1 MINKY
6 STSGEQSPIM
16 KDCNITV
23 YNQLKFETVI
33 ARKNELYIPLIEE
46 SFMLTEKCKSRDLF
60 YRLEISFIK
69 EILQKQYKYRVD
81 DELLSKLNEIDS
93 LVNSFNKIDVI
104 NICGNIV
111 IDLFTKGFIQMYG
124 DIIEGEAPIY
134 YDGEIVDYE
143 TVYPEEYENIRMIAY
158 DKSLVMGVLQQSD
171 DYVVY
176 EDELY
181 NRSLVTMFE
190 FALADRN
197 KRYSS
202 SRKPITDWTGAPE
215 YYIASLCNLDEEYS
229 KNKEIITKRNFLKD
243 ISDLCKDVSSLLDQ
257 KLKDIF
263 ERYEKE

>member
-1 MINKY
+1 MTNKY
-6 STSGEQSPIM
+6 STSGDRSPIM
-16 KDCNITV
+16 ENCNITV

-46 SFMLTEKCKSRDLF
+46 SFKLIDKCKSGDLF
-60 YRLEISFIK
+60 SRLEISFMK

-81 DELLSKLNEIDS
+81 DILLSKLNYIDS
-93 LVNSFNKIDVI
+93 LVNSFNKIDLI

-111 IDLFTKGFIQMYG
+111 VDLFTKGFIQLYG
-124 DIIEGEAPIY
+124 DIIDGEAPIY
-134 YDGEIVDYE
+134 YDGEIVHYE
-143 TVYPEEYENIRMIAY
+143 TVFPEEYENIRMIAY
-158 DKSLVMGVLQQSD
+158 DKRLVMGVVQQSD
-171 DYVVY
+171 DYVIY
-176 EDELY
+176 EDEFY

-202 SRKPITDWTGAPE
+202 SRTPIIDWAGAPE
-215 YYIASLCNLDEEYS
+215 YYIASLCNFDEEYS
-229 KNKEIITKRNFLKD
+229 KNKEIIKKRDILKD
-243 ISDLCKDVSSLLDQ
+243 ISVLCKDISSLIDQ

>member
-1 MINKY
+1 MINNY
-6 STSGEQSPIM
+6 STTGELSPIM

-46 SFMLTEKCKSRDLF
+46 SFKLIGKCKSGDLF
-60 YRLEISFIK
+60 SELEISFMK
-69 EILQKQYKYRVD
+69 EIVQKQYKYRVD
-81 DELLSKLNEIDS
+81 DELLLKLNDIDN

-104 NICGNIV
+104 NICGNIIV
-111 IDLFTKGFIQMYG
+111 DLFTKGFIRLYG

-143 TVYPEEYENIRMIAY
+143 TVYPEEYENIKMIAY
-158 DKSLVMGVLQQSD
+158 DKSLVMDAVQQRD
-171 DYVVY
+171 DYIVY
-176 EDELY
+176 ENEIY

-202 SRKPITDWTGAPE
+202 SRIPVIDWAGAPE

-229 KNKEIITKRNFLKD
+229 KNKEMIKKRDCLKD
-243 ISDLCKDVSSLLDQ
+243 ISDLCKDVASLLDQ